1 MNTAPTIRQATPSDH
16 SKIKEVIDLSFPR
29 FFRYFASHSVD
40 SKTGTVLVSENE
52 GSVAG
57 FAKLTQF
64 TIAGDKFGCIL
75 WLATHP
81 DFRKTGVA
89 TQLVQAGKDYLKSQ
103 EAKAVFAS
111 AQRSNAGSLASFGRA
126 GFGRVGFLGLWSV
139 FGWRVFSFYRK
150 IWFAPGEVVLMRSF
164 VD

>member
-1 MNTAPTIRQATPSDH
+1 MNTAPTIRQATPIDH

-29 FFRYFASHSVD
+29 FFRHFASHSVN
-40 SKTGTVLVSENE
+40 SKDGTVLVNEVE

-64 TIAGDKFGCIL
+64 TIANDKFGCIL
-75 WLATHP
+75 WLATRP
-81 DFRKTGVA
+81 DFRKTGIA
-89 TQLVQAGKDYLKSQ
+89 TQLVQAGNDYLKGQ
-103 EAKAVFAS
+103 GARTVFAS
-111 AQRSNAGSLASFGRA
+111 AQRSNAGSLATFGRA
-126 GFGRVGFLGLWSV
+126 GFGRVGFLGLWGV

-150 IWFAPGEVVLMRSF
+150 IWFAPGEVVLMQGF

>member
-1 MNTAPTIRQATPSDH
+1 MIRQAQQSD
-16 SKIKEVIDLSFPR
+16 SQRLKEIIDSSFPR
-29 FFRYFASHSVD
+29 FFRYFASHSVN
-40 SKTGTVLVSENE
+40 SKDGTVLVNEVE

-57 FAKLTQF
+57 FAKLTEF

-75 WLATHP
+75 WLATRP

-89 TQLVQAGKDYLKSQ
+89 TQLVQAGKDYLKG
-103 EAKAVFAS
+103 EGARAVFAS
-111 AQRSNAGSLASFGRA
+111 AQRSNVGSLATFGRA
-126 GFGRVGFLGLWSV
+126 GFGRVDFLGLWGV

-150 IWFAPGEVVLMRSF
+150 IWFAPGEVVLMQGF